1 MRNPQTKSE
10 PSVTLIPNSF
20 FGSQLL
26 SVVKLFVQMSYFC
39 RFFQENIHSDDVATC
54 LEIIGKQLKGLKIQC
69 SGFDL
74 ADVAANCPRLVCI

>member
-1 MRNPQTKSE
+1 M
-10 PSVTLIPNSF
+10 TLIPYSF

-26 SVVKLFVQMSYFC
+26 SVFVQMSYLC

-74 ADVAANCPRLVCI
+74 ADVAANCPRLVCMSRKG